1 MEEKKRKILS
11 ILECQANEE
20 YWTELDFTDMELEE
34 IEATVGSFVL
44 QTLLTI
50 KAAGTQDPCMHLRA
64 SAISEEA
71 YQELRHPQDG
81 FVSQLEELMK
91 DVESGR
97 STGDD
102 S

>member
-1 MEEKKRKILS
+1 MERKRKILS
-11 ILECQANEE
+11 VLECQSNEE
-20 YWTELDFTDMELEE
+20 YWTELDFEDKT
-34 IEATVGSFVL
+34 IEDIERVVGRFIL

-50 KAAGTQDPCMHLRA
+50 KAAGTDNPCMHLNA
-64 SAISEEA
+64 AAITEEQ

-81 FVSQLEELMK
+81 FVAELEELMK